1 MCEAREVLMT
11 RLTLLNDH
19 QAAIQ
24 REGAIPAAANCQLRW
39 RQKMLWVGV
48 VQPAT
53 STPVPALLN
62 QSWLVD
68 CLMRSPVQRIVVDP
82 ALGEAALKFWAD
94 LGQKTEKP
102 VYLRVSGGKCWS
114 QTRDGLAW
122 QVKGLVDR
130 VGAALLLAFL
140 SPLWFV
146 LVGVLGWKTT
156 DPLFTEQWRV
166 GARGSLFQMR
176 QFRLDLVMLEAEVA
190 KNRDDRLTAIK
201 LRFAKL
207 GLARLPQLLHV
218 LRGEMSLVG
227 SRSLSLA
234 EAARLEKSHQQRL
247 KALPGLLTP
256 SRPVKFLSGSIAA
269 NSHELSYLQTWSLVK
284 DVEIVLLAIPKFFW
298 WSIFAISTVFSLT
311 AYPS

>member
-1 MCEAREVLMT
+1 MT
-11 RLTLLNDH
+11 RLTLLKDH

-24 REGAIPAAANCQLRW
+24 REGAIPAAANCQLQW

-102 VYLRVSGGKCWS
+102 VYLRVSGGKSLS
-114 QTRDGLAW
+114 QRQEGLAW

-130 VGAALLLAFL
+130 LSAALLLALL
-140 SPLWFV
+140 SPLWFA
-146 LVGVLGWKTT
+146 LVGVLSWKTT
-156 DPLFTEQWRV
+156 EPLFTDHWRV
-166 GARGSLFQMR
+166 GARGSLFRMR
-176 QFRLDLVMLEAEVA
+176 QFRLDLATLEAEVA
-190 KNRDDRLTAIK
+190 KNRGDRLTALK

-207 GLARLPQLLHV
+207 GLARFPELLHV
-218 LRGEMSLVG
+218 VRGEMSLVG
-227 SRSLSLA
+227 LRSLSLA

-256 SRPVKFLSGSIAA
+256 NRLVKFLNGSTATL
-269 NSHELSYLQTWSLVK
+269 SHDLSYLQTWSLVK
-284 DVEIVLLAIPKFFW
+284 DAEIVLLAIPQFFW

-311 AYPS
+311 VYAS

>member
-11 RLTLLNDH
+11 RLTLLNEH

-24 REGAIPAAANCQLRW
+24 REGAIPAAANCQLQW

-48 VQPAT
+48 AQLAT

-62 QSWLVD
+62 QSWLLD
-68 CLMRSPVQRIVVDP
+68 CLMRSPIQRIVVDP
-82 ALGEAALKFWAD
+82 ALGEAALNFWAD
-94 LGQKTEKP
+94 LGQKTGKP
-102 VYLRVSGGKCWS
+102 VYLRVYKGKCWL
-114 QTRDGLAW
+114 QTWDGLAW
-122 QVKGLVDR
+122 QVKGVVDR
-130 VGAALLLAFL
+130 VVTALLLAVL

-146 LVGVLGWKTT
+146 LVGLLAWQTT

-166 GARGSLFQMR
+166 GARGRLFRMR
-176 QFRLDLVMLEAEVA
+176 QFRLDLAMLEADVA
-190 KNRDDRLTAIK
+190 KKSGDRFAAIK
-201 LRFAKL
+201 LRVAKL

-256 SRPVKFLSGSIAA
+256 RRPVKFRNGAIAA
-269 NSHELSYLQTWSLVK
+269 NSHDLGYLQTWSLVK
-284 DVEIVLLAIPKFFW
+284 DVEILLLAIPQFFW

-311 AYPS
+311 AYAS